1 MRKFLI
7 CLLAVVLLGC
17 LPVSADNG
25 GIEDDWGDIEFEEP
39 VVRGDANADGK
50 LNTLDYVLVKRHV
63 LRTFTLS
70 EKGFRGADVTGDGKV
85 TVDDATRLQSY
96 LAEYSVPNVQKIK
109 KCGDANRDGVIDIR
123 DITAIQRYLADV
135 ENTTGIGE
143 AI

>member
-1 MRKFLI
+1 MR
-7 CLLAVVLLGC
+7 G
-17 LPVSADNG
+17 
-25 GIEDDWGDIEFEEP
+25 
-39 VVRGDANADGK
+39 
-50 LNTLDYVLVKRHV
+50 
-63 LRTFTLS
+63 
-70 EKGFRGADVTGDGKV
+70 DVTGDGKV

>member
-1 MRKFLI
+1 MIMMKKLLI

-17 LPVSADNG
+17 LPVSANNG

-70 EKGFRGADVTGDGKV
+70 EKGFRGADVTGDGKINAMDYV
-85 TVDDATRLQSY
+85 LIKRVVMGTADFPCLH
-96 LAEYSVPNVQKIK
+96 EYTEQVVGNMHVFT
-109 KCGDANRDGVIDIR
+109 CGLCGYQYKTFDG
-123 DITAIQRYLADV
+123 QL
-135 ENTTGIGE
+135 IG
-143 AI
+143 